1 MPGSLPKYRQVG
13 PRTTQDSSP
22 QDEDS
27 ARPTGPLVFLLAC
40 TVIAALVFCAP
51 SSPLLPSS
59 FRGSSPSA
67 QHTTRTPPTADAI
80 LRQCA
85 SLHTAPGPPEGFHER
100 VSSDRYEP
108 GTRSTL
114 LKNATL
120 WTGARNGTEVVYGD
134 VLLDKGLVRSIGH
147 IPRALYVD
155 RDTDVVDAN
164 GAWVTPGLVDLN
176 THIGIISAP
185 ATAGALDYSSSHGP
199 ILPWL
204 RTVDGLNTHD
214 EAFAL
219 AVAGG
224 VTTVQV
230 VPGSENVI
238 GGQAF
243 VVKLRKTSQRTSTS
257 MLVEPPYALNG
268 SKPDPNL
275 PGRWRYLMQACGESV
290 RGYGNRMD
298 TVWALRSAYAEA
310 RRVRDAQDAFCA
322 RAQAGLWDE
331 LSNESYRED
340 LRWEALVDVLRGRVK
355 VSMQCSEVVDLD
367 AAVRLSQEFKFR
379 IASFHH
385 AHEAYLVPEILKSTY
400 GGLPVISLFA
410 DESRYKREA
419 YRASEFA
426 PRIIA
431 GYGLPVAMQS
441 DHPTLNSRHIL
452 FEAQQAHYYG
462 LPPPLAL
469 ASVTYAPAVALGLS
483 HRIGVLREGADADV
497 VLWDSHPL
505 QLGATPRKVWID
517 GILQVGNDSDHV
529 RVGPGKTS
537 PEWRDPPQV
546 PNFDA
551 EREAAVKFEGLSPL
565 APQKT
570 VAGRVAFRNVKE
582 VFLRQSGDE
591 AGVVVSHFGLDGT
604 ADAGVTHVTVDRGRV
619 TCVGPVCEGEGR
631 NAEVVV
637 DLRGGTIAPGMMAF
651 GSALGIDEIKSEAS
665 TGNGV
670 LYDPFKEDVPNI
682 MGDFGGLTRV
692 DDALLFGT
700 RNALIAHRAGITY
713 ATTSFVQSPLFL
725 RGKFMGGLSATF
737 RTGAPNVLERTALIK
752 SVTALHISIGR
763 APPTSYSSQAP
774 SLSSQIA
781 TLRRLLLEGEDT
793 RTQTGEWFKKAA
805 EGTIPLVIDVS
816 SADIMATLIRLKN
829 EVEEKRGTY
838 MRMVFSRAT
847 EAYLLAEEIA
857 HAEIGVILSPP
868 RQYPWSWDDRRAL
881 AGPPLTNETAL
892 AILLKSGVTVG
903 LGHWQTPGVQNTRF
917 DVGWAVLESNNWINK
932 RQAYEL
938 VSTNLEKLLD
948 LEGWVGDMGDL
959 VAYEGGSALD
969 FTSKPVAIVS
979 PAKAAVEV
987 L

>member
-1 MPGSLPKYRQVG
+1 M
-13 PRTTQDSSP
+13 
-22 QDEDS
+22 
-27 ARPTGPLVFLLAC
+27 
-40 TVIAALVFCAP
+40 
-51 SSPLLPSS
+51 
-59 FRGSSPSA
+59 
-67 QHTTRTPPTADAI
+67 
-80 LRQCA
+80 
-85 SLHTAPGPPEGFHER
+85 PGPPEGQFLER
-100 VSSDRYEP
+100 DSSDRYEP
-108 GTRSTL
+108 GTRATL
-114 LKNATL
+114 IKNVTL
-120 WTGARNGTEVVYGD
+120 WTGGRNGTEVVHGD
-134 VLLDKGLVRSIGH
+134 VLLDRGLVRSIGH

-155 RDTDVVDAN
+155 RDTDVVDAH

-176 THIGIISAP
+176 THIGLISAP
-185 ATAGALDYSSSHGP
+185 AMAGALDYSSSHGP

-204 RTVDGLNTHD
+204 RTIDGFNTHD
-214 EAFAL
+214 DAFAL

-243 VVKLRKTSQRTSTS
+243 MVKLRKTSERTSMS
-257 MLVEPPYALNG
+257 MLIEPPYALNG
-268 SKPDPNL
+268 SKPDPDL

-290 RGYGNRMD
+290 KRYGNRMD

-310 RRVRDAQDAFCA
+310 RKVRDAQDAFCM
-322 RAQAGLWDE
+322 RAEAGLWNEIAD
-331 LSNESYRED
+331 ESYPED

-355 VSMQCSEVVDLD
+355 VTMQCSEAVDLD
-367 AAVRLSQEFKFR
+367 GAVRLSQEFKFR
-379 IASFHH
+379 IASFHN
-385 AHEAYLVPEILKSTY
+385 AHEAYLVPGLLETTY
-400 GGLPVISLFA
+400 GGVPTIALFS

-419 YRASEFA
+419 YRGSKFA
-426 PRIIA
+426 PRVLA
-431 GYGLPVAMQS
+431 DYGFPVAMQS
-441 DHPTLNSRHIL
+441 NHPTLNSRHLL

-469 ASVTYAPAVALGLS
+469 ASVTSVPAAAAGLS
-483 HRIGVLREGADADV
+483 HRIGILREGADADV

-529 RVGPGKTS
+529 RIGLGKTS
-537 PEWRDPPQV
+537 PEWLDPPQV
-546 PNFDA
+546 PDFDA
-551 EREAAVKFEGLSPL
+551 EREAALKFEGLAPL

-582 VFLRQSGDE
+582 VFLRQSGDDS

-604 ADAGVTHVTVDRGRV
+604 ANAGVTHVTVDRGRV

-651 GSALGIDEIKSEAS
+651 GSALGIEEIESEPS
-665 TGNGV
+665 TGDGI
-670 LYDPFKEDVPNI
+670 LYDPFKEVVPS
-682 MGDFGGLTRV
+682 MVGDFGGLTRV

-700 RNALIAHRAGITY
+700 RNALVAHRAGVTY

-725 RGKFMGGLSATF
+725 RGKFVGGLSATF
-737 RTGAPNVLERTALIK
+737 RTGAPNALERTAIIK

-763 APPTSYSSQAP
+763 PAPTSDSPQVP
-774 SLSSQIA
+774 SLSTQIA

-816 SADIMATLIRLKN
+816 SADIMATLIRLKS

-847 EAYLLAEEIA
+847 EAYLLAKEIA
-857 HAEIGVILSPP
+857 HVDIGVILSPP

-892 AILLKSGVTVG
+892 AILLKHGVTVG
-903 LGHWQTPGVQNTRF
+903 LGNWHTPHVQDTRF

-969 FTSKPVAIVS
+969 FTGKPVAIVS
-979 PAKAAVEV
+979 PAKAAVE
-987 L
+987 LL